1 MSIREFLTAD
11 PVASSSSVLSARRLT
26 CCNVQ
31 RVAVD
36 NQLNNTQD
44 QCPVTTSALPWEE
57 ATWKSIPNVCGSDS
71 SQESRGAFVCHS
83 NPRPVG
89 TACPRCAEG
98 RSPFARSLGVS
109 PRVLRSFPQEWGI
122 EGVDSWILK
131 QTRRSAVS
139 LLQPAPPTKV
149 TRWPDSILVK
159 TRRPSSNASI
169 PPYSAL
175 LCFLRYDSRYSVAG
189 AVHEKGG
196 FHGFR
201 NLHVRMRRVLPDGNP
216 QAMLLPEPAYTPLR
230 VRCRGCIVVSPARAQ
245 HTNRP
250 DN

>member
-1 MSIREFLTAD
+1 LSIREFLTAD

-44 QCPVTTSALPWEE
+44 QCPVTTSALPREE

-98 RSPFARSLGVS
+98 RSPFAGSLGVS

-149 TRWPDSILVK
+149 IRWPDSILVK
-159 TRRPSSNASI
+159 TRRLSSNASI
-169 PPYSAL
+169 PPYSAASR
-175 LCFLRYDSRYSVAG
+175 FLRYDSRYSIAG
-189 AVHEKGG
+189 AVREKGG
-196 FHGFR
+196 FHCFR
-201 NLHVRMRRVLPDGNP
+201 NPHVRMRRVLPCGNLR
-216 QAMLLPEPAYTPLR
+216 AMLLPESTHTPLQMR
-230 VRCRGCIVVSPARAQ
+230 RHGCIVVSPASAQ
-245 HTNRP
+245 HTNSP